1 MVRMAVGDA
10 YGAEQWRERDGDG
23 RGSRTRTETIHR
35 SDCRAVAEY
44 AFRDRAADRAPACT
58 AGPSAPSAPIYEGM
72 LKEEM
77 DAAAERHPDMPL
89 PAAADRRH
97 ATPALVSGAAGAALV
112 IPCAEPRRR
121 RCLSDL
127 VLPLFGSI
135 GGERGLNV
143 SNTQAWHPWD
153 LTISAI
159 QLIVIVSAGVLLT
172 LVALLL
178 KTTTLGKSMRALAD
192 NFDLAEVS
200 GINTGRVIAVTWILA
215 GGLAALAG
223 IFAAIYQTALTPDT
237 GFKLLLSIFA
247 AVVLGGIGSAYG
259 ALVGGLLIGLV
270 QEWATVGD
278 LIQPDYKEAV
288 GFLVLILVLL
298 IRPQGIFGQA
308 RTV

>member
-1 MVRMAVGDA
+1 VGFRIAFRPLEVSRLHEFVQATINGLSSGAIYALGAIGLSLVYGILKLVNFAWGDYMVLGA
-10 YGAEQWRERDGDG
+10 YVAFAINVSAGAPLWVAIIGG
-23 RGSRTRTETIHR
+23 VA
-35 SDCRAVAEY
+35 AVAVMSVLFEY
-44 AFRDRAADRAPACT
+44 TMWRPMRARGAGIFQLMLFSLGLAF
-58 AGPSAPSAPIYEGM
+58 
-72 LKEEM
+72 
-77 DAAAERHPDMPL
+77 
-89 PAAADRRH
+89 
-97 ATPALVSGAAGAALV
+97 V
-112 IPCAEPRRR
+112 IRYLIQLEW
-121 RCLSDL
+121 
-127 VLPLFGSI
+127 
-135 GGERGLNV
+135 GGEERGLNV

-159 QLIVIVSAGVLLT
+159 QLIVIISAGVLLT

-178 KTTTLGKSMRALAD
+178 KMTTLGKSMRALAD

-200 GINTGRVIAVTWILA
+200 GINTGRVIAVTWVLA

-259 ALVGGLLIGLV
+259 ALVGGFLIGLV

-278 LIQPDYKEAV
+278 VIQANYKEAV

-298 IRPQGIFGQA
+298 VRPQGIFGQT
-308 RTV
+308 RTI